1 MQPYAFLKFYP
12 LRALI
17 CLLILCLATAVFW
30 SSGRVRADEDNDRHT
45 TEEAAEETA
54 QKPAQENTPPQPQ
67 PRDNPA
73 FEIFVPSEQIAEDV
87 PVPFP
92 VDI

>member
-1 MQPYAFLKFYP
+1 MHPYAFLKFYP

-17 CLLILCLATAVFW
+17 CLLILSLATAVFW
-30 SSGRVRADEDNDRHT
+30 SSGRVRADEDNDRHA

-54 QKPAQENTPPQPQ
+54 QENTPPQPL

-73 FEIFVPSEQIAEDV
+73 FEIFIPSEQIAEDV